1 MTSPAGSIGIGV
13 SIDASD
19 LASEITRAVTSQ
31 LRPVIS
37 ALQGDISRLTRGL
50 GDIDSSGIDR
60 AADGMD
66 DLRENTD
73 RATQST
79 DRAARSAEEL
89 RAALNRVDASSMRDI
104 VRGAEN
110 AQQELSQLDAT
121 QLTALIQEAQRAGQN
136 IGQELGAGATQAQRE
151 LSRLD
156 QAGLDQLIRN
166 ARQARDALNE
176 VEQEADQTSSS
187 TDRMGESLK
196 GAAGK
201 VAGLAAGL
209 AGIGG
214 AMDIAMGAIENNS
227 LNTKLT
233 AQLDLT
239 AEEAERAGR
248 LAGELYA
255 GNFGGSMEEVNA
267 AIGSV
272 QSTIGRLGED
282 SDEAFSAMTATAL
295 TLADVFEVDVAEAT
309 QTANSLIRNGLAK
322 DGVEAMDLITA
333 AMQRVPDSMRAEI
346 FPIMDEY
353 GTYFQSIGFTGQ
365 EAMGLVV
372 NAAQQG
378 AIGMDKAGDAIKEF
392 GIRATDIGDT
402 GAMDALKSMGFEAE
416 DMAGKLLAGGDTA
429 QHAFDQIVAGL
440 LKIDDGTE
448 SGRAKQAAA
457 AIALFGTPLEDLDK
471 AKIPGFLQGLSS
483 ADSAMADFTGSAQ
496 QMTDTMGS
504 GPGAA
509 IETVKRQIETGLV
522 GALGTASQWML
533 ENKTTTLVLAGAI
546 GTLGAAYV
554 AYRTVAGVAAVV
566 QGVTTA
572 LRGQAIATTAA
583 AGAQRAFTA
592 TSVIMTAVQKGM
604 AGASALAAAAMRG
617 LSAAFLASPIGWIVL
632 AIGAVVGAL
641 ALFFTKTETGKRVWQ
656 QLMEWVQIA
665 WEGIKTA
672 IVGAWNNFIWP
683 ALQAIWNFITNTLVP
698 IFVFLWQQVIVPA
711 WNAIANVISQVWN
724 NWIMP
729 VFTAIHNFI
738 VNVIAPALIWWWQ
751 NVTVPVFN
759 AIASVISSVWN
770 NFIKPVWDAFVWVL
784 QNVLAPLFTWLWQNV
799 ISPVMQ
805 GIGATIGFVWNNVIK
820 PIWDAF
826 VWLLQ
831 NVLAPVFGWLWNTI
845 IAPAMQGIGTV
856 ISGAWNNVIKP
867 VIDFMLGGWRSIGEV
882 LKFAWENVI
891 RPVWNALGDAISW
904 VWENVI
910 RVAFDAIKT
919 ALTSVGDFFSDTVD
933 GIGRVWDG
941 LKNLLAKPVNFMI
954 GTVYNNG
961 IRKAWNVIAG
971 FLPDIDEAGEVP
983 LIPEHHD
990 GGRIN
995 GPKGRDNVLMWG
1007 EAGEHML
1014 TVQEVL
1020 KAGGHSLVYA
1030 MRDMISRGIPFKW
1043 ENGRITAMSG
1053 NGSLAPRDV
1062 ASYGDAVASRG
1073 LGKVLP
1079 EGLFNRILP
1088 SAMLP
1093 AHRRG
1098 GEIAEEPWMR
1108 QLLKGHQFA
1117 KSQSGKPY
1125 QWAGPT
1131 GPGSSFDCSGF
1142 MGSIAAAILG
1152 LNPWQ
1157 RYMSTAT
1164 FGAGQR
1170 QSVNASGINW
1180 VAGVDGG
1187 FSIGVLDDPGG
1198 PGGGHTAGTLGALA
1212 ALGIPGAVNVESGG
1226 AAGGVGYGQGPGPF
1240 GFPTQYHLPIGA
1252 NGFFQPGRGSAGP
1265 SPEEQRGFLERKV
1278 ISIMDEMLDPVRSA
1292 VDAIVPAP
1300 PPSFY
1305 QIPRTYL
1312 DKGPEMAVDIFKN
1325 TIKNIGGGLSSAWT
1339 KAQDITE
1346 GVLDRLNPF
1355 DSGGIARGKGLM
1367 PKNVIA
1373 PERVLDPR
1381 QTQLFEVLVTA
1392 LTRIAGFN
1400 VSDFSRRG
1408 GAGDDLL
1415 TAEEMNDATGRMASD
1430 TAALLDRTE
1439 SSREAVATAQ
1449 HQQTMELQQQILGQL
1464 TEKVLAPMVQTGISG
1479 AMQAATKDGT
1489 LNALG
1494 TSIGQIAGNIV
1505 AASVSAS
1512 SAASGA
1518 GAALYDS
1525 GGLWPSGTMGVN
1537 LSGSHERV
1545 LDPAQT
1551 RAFDAGLLGGWNLQP
1566 MQQHMARNANNTVGA
1581 DFFGVSGGGLGGG
1594 ILNTLVRVL
1603 LEVIGVQIEV
1613 RNTLTDM
1620 TDEIRQF
1627 RGDLSTFDATGR
1639 LTSDTSGLLSRS
1651 ESSEDLVVAERLRI
1665 LKQVIIGLVKFVM
1678 EKIIVPMVNAL
1689 IQGGI
1694 QAATTGIGAAIGTA
1708 IAPGVGTAAG
1718 TAIGNVVG
1726 SVVSAG
1732 LGGLGTIATSLLSSV
1747 VMAGASALLD
1757 GTFGLFDDGGIAN
1770 GVGLMPKA
1778 VIAPERV
1785 LSPSNTKSFD
1795 RFVDLLARGDVPLGG
1810 GRTTT
1815 IHAPFTVTG
1824 GEGGGKAARDRLLEL
1839 MS

>member
-19 LASEITRAVTSQ
+19 IASDITRAVTSQ
-31 LRPVIS
+31 LRPVIA
-37 ALQGDISRLTRGL
+37 ALQGDISRLTRSL

-60 AADGMD
+60 ASDGMD
-66 DLRENTD
+66 DLRGSTD
-73 RATQST
+73 RATDST

-110 AQQELSQLDAT
+110 AQQELEQLDAT
-121 QLTALIQEAQRAGQN
+121 QLDALIREAQRAGQN
-136 IGQELGAGATQAQRE
+136 IGQQLGAGASQAQRE
-151 LSRLD
+151 LAQLD

-176 VEQEADQTSSS
+176 VEQEAEDTGNAGSQ
-187 TDRMGESLK
+187 MGDKLK

-201 VAGLAAGL
+201 IAGLTAGL
-209 AGIGG
+209 LGVGG
-214 AMDIAMGAIENNS
+214 AMDLAASAIEQNS
-227 LNTKLT
+227 LGNRLQ
-233 AQLDLT
+233 AQLALT
-239 AEEAERAGR
+239 TEEAARAGR
-248 LAGELYA
+248 LTGELYA
-255 GNFGGSMEEVNA
+255 GNFGGSVEEVNTA
-267 AIGSV
+267 VGAV

-282 SDEAFSAMTATAL
+282 SDEAFKAMTASAL
-295 TLADVFEVDVAEAT
+295 TMADVFEIDVAEST
-309 QTANSLIRNGLAK
+309 QTANNLIRNGLAK
-322 DGVEAMDLITA
+322 DGTEAMDLLTA
-333 AMQRVPDSMRAEI
+333 AMQRVPANLRGEI
-346 FPIMDEY
+346 FPVMDEY
-353 GTYFQSIGFTGQ
+353 STYFQSIGFSGQ
-365 EAMGLVV
+365 EAMGIIV
-372 NAAQQG
+372 NSSQQG
-378 AIGMDKAGDAIKEF
+378 QIAMDKAGDAIKEF
-392 GIRATDIGDT
+392 GIRATDLGDK
-402 GAMDALKSMGFEAE
+402 GAMDAIASLGLNSQQ
-416 DMAGKLLAGGDTA
+416 MATDLLAGGDTA
-429 QHAFDQIVAGL
+429 QQAFDKIVDGL
-440 LKIDDGTE
+440 LKIDNPAE
-448 SGRAKQAAA
+448 QAAA
-457 AIALFGTPLEDLDK
+457 AVALFGTPLEDLDK

-483 ADSAMADFTGSAQ
+483 GEDAMAGFAGSAQ
-496 QMTDTMGS
+496 QMSDTMGT
-504 GPGAA
+504 GPAA
-509 IETVKRQIETGLV
+509 AMETVKRSIEQGLI
-522 GALGTASQWML
+522 GALGTASQWMV
-533 ENKTTTLVLAGAI
+533 ENKTTALILAGAV

-554 AYRTVAGVAAVV
+554 AYRTIAGVAAVV
-566 QGVTTA
+566 TGVTTA

-583 AGAQRAFTA
+583 AGAQRAYTA
-592 TSVIMTAVQKGM
+592 TTAIMTVAQRGM
-604 AGASALAAAAMRG
+604 AIASTVAATAMRG
-617 LSAAFLASPIGWIVL
+617 LSLAFLASPIGWIVL

-641 ALFFTKTETGKRVWQ
+641 ALFFTKTEMGKRVWQ

-672 IVGAWNNFIWP
+672 IVGAWQNFIWP

-711 WNAIANVISQVWN
+711 WNAIANVISQVWT

-759 AIASVISSVWN
+759 AIAAVISAAWN

-784 QNVLAPLFTWLWQNV
+784 QNVLAPLFGWLWNT
-799 ISPVMQ
+799 IIAPVMQ
-805 GIGATIGFVWNNVIK
+805 GIGATISFVWNNVIK
-820 PIWDAF
+820 PIWDGF

-845 IAPAMQGIGTV
+845 IAPAMQGIGMV

-867 VIDFMLGGWRSIGEV
+867 VIDFMLGGWRSIGDAI
-882 LKFAWENVI
+882 KFAWENVI

-941 LKNLLAKPVNFMI
+941 LKSLLAKPVNFMI

-971 FLPDIDEAGEVP
+971 FIPGIDEAGEIGT
-983 LIPEHHD
+983 IPEHHS

-1020 KAGGHSLVYA
+1020 KAGGHGLVYA
-1030 MRDMISRGIPFKW
+1030 MRDMIARGIPFKW
-1043 ENGRITAMSG
+1043 ENGHITALSG
-1053 NGSLAPRDV
+1053 VGSLAPSDV
-1062 ASYGDAVASRG
+1062 AAYGNAVASQG
-1073 LGKVLP
+1073 IGNVLP

-1098 GEIAEEPWMR
+1098 GEIGEEPWMR

-1164 FGAGQR
+1164 FGAAQR

-1187 FSIGVLDDPGG
+1187 FSIGVNDDPGG

-1226 AAGGVGYGQGPGPF
+1226 NAGGVGYGQGPGPF

-1265 SPEEQRGFLERKV
+1265 SPEEQRGFLEKKV
-1278 ISIMDEMLDPVRSA
+1278 ISIMDEMLAPARAA
-1292 VDAIVPAP
+1292 VDSVVPKP
-1300 PPSFY
+1300 PPSYY
-1305 QIPRTYL
+1305 QIPRGYL
-1312 DKGPEMAVDIFKN
+1312 DDAPEKVVDGAKALIGKL
-1325 TIKNIGGGLSSAWT
+1325 GGGLSSAWT
-1339 KAQDITE
+1339 AAQDVTE
-1346 GVLDRLNPF
+1346 GILDTLNPF
-1355 DSGGIARGKGLM
+1355 DSGGLARGKGLL
-1367 PKNVIA
+1367 PKNVVE
-1373 PERVLDPR
+1373 PERVLSPK
-1381 QTQLFEVLVTA
+1381 QTQLFETLVGA
-1392 LTRIAGFN
+1392 LTRIAGFS
-1400 VSDFSRRG
+1400 VSSFQRQG
-1408 GAGDDLL
+1408 GDGDDVL
-1415 TAEEMNDATGRMASD
+1415 TKTAMLDATGRMASD

-1439 SSREAVATAQ
+1439 SSREAVADAQ
-1449 HQQTMELQQQILGQL
+1449 HQQSVELQQQ
-1464 TEKVLAPMVQTGISG
+1464 VLAQLSDKVFAPMIQTGVSG
-1479 AMQAATKDGT
+1479 AVQAATKDGT

-1494 TSIGQIAGNIV
+1494 TSIGQIAGSTI
-1505 AASVSAS
+1505 AAAMSNAQ
-1512 SAASGA
+1512 
-1518 GAALYDS
+1518 LFDS
-1525 GGLWPSGTMGVN
+1525 GGEWSSGTVGVN
-1537 LSGSHERV
+1537 LSGQMERV

-1566 MQQHMARNANNTVGA
+1566 QQQHMARAAANDTVGA
-1581 DFFGVSGGGLGGG
+1581 DFFGLNSGGIGGG
-1594 ILNTLVRVL
+1594 IVNALVRVL

-1613 RNTLTDM
+1613 RDTMADM
-1620 TDEIRQF
+1620 TAEIRQF
-1627 RGDLSTFDATGR
+1627 RGDFEAFDATGR
-1639 LTSDTSGLLSRS
+1639 LAGDTSGLTARS

-1665 LKQVIIGLVKFVM
+1665 LKQVIMGLVKFVID
-1678 EKIIVPMVNAL
+1678 KVIVPMLNSLFQGL
-1689 IQGGI
+1689 IQM
-1694 QAATTGIGAAIGTA
+1694 ATTGIGTAIGGA
-1708 IAPGVGTAAG
+1708 LGGPLGAAAG
-1718 TAIGNVVG
+1718 TAIGNLVGQVVG
-1726 SVVSAG
+1726 AG
-1732 LGGLGTIATSLLSSV
+1732 LGGLASVATSVLGGLLT
-1747 VMAGASALLD
+1747 AGAGALLD
-1757 GTFGLFDDGGIAN
+1757 GAFGLFDDGGVAN
-1770 GVGLMPKA
+1770 GVGFMPKA

-1795 RFVDLLARGDVPLGG
+1795 RFVDLLAKGEVGLGN

>member
-31 LRPVIS
+31 LRPVLS

-79 DRAARSAEEL
+79 DRAAQSAEEL
-89 RAALNRVDASSMRDI
+89 RSALNRVDASSMRDI

-121 QLTALIQEAQRAGQN
+121 QLNALIQEAQRAGQN

-176 VEQEADQTSSS
+176 VEQEAEETGAAGG
-187 TDRMGESLK
+187 RMGDQLK

-209 AGIGG
+209 VGIGG
-214 AMDIAMGAIENNS
+214 AMDLATSAIEQNS
-227 LNTKLT
+227 LGNKLQ
-233 AQLDLT
+233 AQLALT
-239 AEEAERAGR
+239 TEEAARAGR
-248 LAGELYA
+248 LTGELYA
-255 GNFGGSMEEVNA
+255 SNFGGSVEEVNA
-267 AIGSV
+267 AVGAV

-282 SDEAFSAMTATAL
+282 SDEAFKAMTASAL
-295 TLADVFEVDVAEAT
+295 TMADVFEIDVAEST
-309 QTANSLIRNGLAK
+309 QTANTLIRNGLAK

-333 AMQRVPDSMRAEI
+333 AMQRVPANLRGEI
-346 FPIMDEY
+346 FPVMDEY
-353 GTYFQSIGFTGQ
+353 STYFQSIGFSGQ
-365 EAMGLVV
+365 EAMGIIV
-372 NAAQQG
+372 NASQQG
-378 AIGMDKAGDAIKEF
+378 QIAMDKAGDAIKEF
-392 GIRATDIGDT
+392 GIRATDLGDK
-402 GAMDALKSMGFEAE
+402 GAMDAITALGLNSQQ
-416 DMAGKLLAGGDTA
+416 MANDLLAGGDTA
-429 QHAFDQIVAGL
+429 QRAFDQIIDGL
-440 LKIDDGTE
+440 LEIDDPAE
-448 SGRAKQAAA
+448 QASA

-483 ADSAMADFTGSAQ
+483 GEDAMADFAGSAQ

-509 IETVKRQIETGLV
+509 IETVKRSIEQGLI
-522 GALGTASQWML
+522 GALGKAAQWMV
-533 ENKTTTLVLAGAI
+533 ENKTTALILAGAI

-554 AYRTVAGVAAVV
+554 AYRTIAGVAAVV
-566 QGVTTA
+566 TGVNAA

-604 AGASALAAAAMRG
+604 AGASALASAAMRG
-617 LSAAFLASPIGWIVL
+617 LSAAFLSSPIGWIVL

-698 IFVFLWQQVIVPA
+698 IFIFLWQQVIVPA

-759 AIASVISSVWN
+759 AIATVISSVWN

-784 QNVLAPLFTWLWQNV
+784 QNVLAPLFTWLWQNI

-845 IAPAMQGIGTV
+845 IAPAMQGIGMV

-867 VIDFMLGGWRSIGEV
+867 VIDFMLGGWHSIGEV

-954 GTVYNNG
+954 GTVYNDG

-971 FLPDIDEAGEVP
+971 FLPGIDEAGEVP

-1131 GPGSSFDCSGF
+1131 GPDSSFDCSGF

-1292 VDAIVPAP
+1292 VDATVPPP

-1392 LTRIAGFN
+1392 LTRIAGFS
-1400 VSDFSRRG
+1400 VSDFTRRG
-1408 GAGDDLL
+1408 GADDELL
-1415 TAEEMNDATGRMASD
+1415 TAEAMNDATGRMASD

-1464 TEKVLAPMVQTGISG
+1464 AEKVLAPMVQTGISG

-1494 TSIGQIAGNIV
+1494 TSIGQIAGQIV

-1566 MQQHMARNANNTVGA
+1566 MQQHMARNANDTVGA
-1581 DFFGVSGGGLGGG
+1581 DFFGVSGGMGGG

-1620 TDEIRQF
+1620 TAEIRQF

-1665 LKQVIIGLVKFVM
+1665 LKQVIMGLVKFVID
-1678 EKIIVPMVNAL
+1678 KVIVPMLNSLFQGL
-1689 IQGGI
+1689 IQM
-1694 QAATTGIGAAIGTA
+1694 ATTGIGTAIGGA
-1708 IAPGVGTAAG
+1708 LGGPLGAAAG
-1718 TAIGNVVG
+1718 TAIGNLAGQVVG
-1726 SVVSAG
+1726 AG
-1732 LGGLGTIATSLLSSV
+1732 LGGLASVATSLLGGILT
-1747 VMAGASALLD
+1747 AGIGGLLD
-1757 GTFGLFDDGGIAN
+1757 GAFGLFDDGGIAN